1 MNLRSNNVKVA
12 LTVLGAILIAFFGY
26 RFMKNIPLL
35 GPGNGVAA
43 VFATSEGLAPG
54 RAVNFRGV
62 SIGTIRSV
70 TLLPSDSVR
79 IEMNID
85 EDIVITEGSF
95 ANIRSAD
102 LLGTMMIE
110 IIRGE
115 SNTPLP
121 PNSTI
126 KGVIEVGGFSEL
138 TDLGTSIGQNAVVST
153 ELLNSILARADSI
166 MDAQMQRDIQS
177 IASNLQKTTETLNK
191 MVSREQ
197 ETISVMLANMKQL
210 TITLDEM
217 LMENRAGISS
227 VVANLDST
235 SASFN
240 ELSRELTVTTAEIT
254 ALLEKMNKGE
264 GTLGKLANDQSL
276 YNNLDSLAVNMSNLL
291 KDMQSEPRRYTRG
304 LIKIF

>member
-1 MNLRSNNVKVA
+1 VSLRSNNVKVA
-12 LTVLGAILIAFFGY
+12 LTVLAAIVIAFFGY

-35 GPGNGVAA
+35 GPGNGVTA

-54 RAVNFRGV
+54 KAVNFRGV

-85 EDIVITEGSF
+85 KNVVITEGSF

-121 PNSTI
+121 QNSTI
-126 KGVIEVGGFSEL
+126 KGVIEAGGFSEL
-138 TDLGTSIGQNAVVST
+138 SELGTTIGQNAVIST

-166 MDAQMQRDIQS
+166 MDSQMQRNIHD
-177 IASNLQKTTETLNK
+177 IASNLQKTTATLDR
-191 MVSREQ
+191 MVTREQ
-197 ETISVMLANMKQL
+197 ETISTLLTNMKQVSVS
-210 TITLDEM
+210 LDEM
-217 LMENRAGISS
+217 LLENRAGISS

-240 ELSRELTVTTAEIT
+240 DLSRELAKTTAEIT
-254 ALLEKMNKGE
+254 AILEKMNNGE

-276 YNNLDSLAVNMSNLL
+276 YNNLDSLTVNMSNLL
-291 KDMQSEPRRYTRG
+291 KNMQEEPRRYTRG
-304 LIKIF
+304 LIRIF